1 MNILKVPNRFGETLG
16 RMGGEYKIL
25 QKDEDGFVITAPA
38 SFAEVHVRMGG
49 EYKRVLDS
57 EYLVYKATECSDEA
71 MKVNFNTNQD
81 QITQIKQKGND
92 AEALVKL
99 NQLVSYDNGDG
110 SKKWLCFIVH
120 TNYKTIIGIKINGK
134 TLTESDVQDADMFGG
149 GVGDFL
155 VWIEATNQPTHT
167 TKLTIGTKG
176 ATTETVTITVKE
188 QL

>member
-25 QKDEDGFVITAPA
+25 QKDEDGYVISAPA
-38 SFAEVHVRMGG
+38 SFAEVHIRMGG

-71 MKVNFNTNQD
+71 MKVNFTTNQD

-110 SKKWLCFIVH
+110 SKEWLCFIVH
-120 TNYKTIIGIKINGK
+120 TNYKTIIGIKVNGK
-134 TLTESDVQDADMFGG
+134 TLTEEDVRDVDMFGG
-149 GVGDFL
+149 DAGDFL
-155 VWIEATNQPTHT
+155 VWIEATDQPTHT